1 MIRIL
6 LVRHGQTH
14 GNKEKRFI
22 GGRTDEPVC
31 QDGQEVLC
39 DREYPE
45 VEKVYSS
52 PMLRCRQTACLAF
65 GEENP
70 QVIENF
76 RECDFGMLEGK
87 NHEELSGDPMY
98 EAFLKQGGETP
109 FPGGESVGE
118 FGTRSLAGLRQVV
131 EDCVKNGYRTAA
143 CTVHGGTI
151 MALLSEISREKR
163 NYYDWYVQNGEG
175 YWIEI
180 DEEKW
185 REGVYD
191 AAVLNS
197 AGGRIYS

>member
-1 MIRIL
+1 MLRIL
-6 LVRHGQTH
+6 LVRHGETH

-31 QDGQEVLC
+31 QEGQEILC

-45 VEKVYSS
+45 VEVVYSS

-70 QVIENF
+70 RVIEAF
-76 RECDFGMLEGK
+76 RECDFGILEGK
-87 NHEELSGDPMY
+87 NHEELFGDPVY
-98 EAFLKQGGETP
+98 EAFLKQGGTAP
-109 FPGGESVGE
+109 FPEGESIEG
-118 FGTRSLAGLRQVV
+118 FGRRSLEGLRQVV
-131 EDCVKNGYRTAA
+131 KDCAENGYHTAA

-151 MALLSEISREKR
+151 MALLSEVSREKR
-163 NYYDWYVQNGEG
+163 NYYDWYVRNGEG

-180 DEEKW
+180 EEEKW
-185 REGVYD
+185 QEGVCD

-197 AGGRIYS
+197 DGGRIYS